1 MPGNLLDEY
10 LVGLGFQVDRPGFT
24 EFIHTL
30 QAASQAVNSATG
42 AWTREFVKAAGIVT
56 TALASVT
63 TAAAGVAKAAANQDL
78 AMEKLA
84 RRMMVSKDAAWQMK
98 QATDA
103 LGESISDIV
112 ITPELMNR
120 YQKLVADGRQM
131 KPGGDFAVTM
141 KGFRDLMFEFT
152 RLKQEVS
159 YAMTWVG
166 YYLLKYLNRPLAEA
180 QARFRSFNDA
190 FVRNMAAWTEKL
202 ARAAV
207 YIINIGL
214 HFFDLI
220 KSITSAAYDMWAAF
234 PKGVKIATAAMAA
247 FFAVLKM
254 SPIGRMITLVSA
266 LLLLVDDYFGYF
278 EGKQALFGKY
288 WETLRDGLTR
298 AQQTVIAFSNAIGD
312 MADDIRS
319 SDTFQ
324 TFCDVI
330 VRLGKALYALGS
342 GVVGTVVKSV
352 RMLIDAF
359 GRHETAQKFAGVLER
374 LWRIISWLTDAV
386 LHNMEIVSRWL
397 DEIEASETVREF
409 LDAVSELASAVLDL
423 TSALLDLVYTA
434 LKAFFGGMGTT
445 EPVYG
450 FRDAVRAVVKI
461 ITMMVRILSFVIELL
476 AKFFKMMAS
485 NQLFRDFWDGLGR
498 AVKTFGNIL
507 DVVINKAL
515 DKLGKLG
522 KALKCL
528 VNGDFEGAKEALLGA
543 STKPGIGQAG
553 ESAAEMAEY
562 LIANG
567 IPVTAAMGIMGN
579 IGGESGYDPAAYNPD
594 DNGAPSGGL
603 AQWHAERFD
612 RLQDFAADRGT
623 DWRDR
628 KTQLDY
634 LIYELQTDYA
644 DVLERMKNASSI
656 EEATEIFLRDF
667 EKPQFPDAVLGE
679 RVANAR
685 KVAEEVTRRANK
697 PKLKQPPITGTD
709 IYPAYPDN
717 PWDRV
722 LPPPKGISGFVG
734 SVRRLGRGM
743 RTLVSQADPVLLGG
757 MQSGAR
763 YATYGGSSQTI
774 VNNINVGGVTVTHS
788 NASPEE
794 IGNAV
799 ADKSMEKLNA
809 KGQYLLQSRTLT
821 GGPNVV

>member
-84 RRMMVSKDAAWQMK
+84 RRMMVSRDAAWQMK

-120 YQKLVADGRQM
+120 YQELVADGRQM

-498 AVKTFGNIL
+498 AVKTFGSII
-507 DVVINKAL
+507 DTVVDSAIKR
-515 DKLGKLG
+515 LGKLG
-522 KALKCL
+522 RALACL
-528 VNGDFEGAKEALLGA
+528 VKGDFEGAKNALFGS
-543 STKPGIGQAG
+543 STKPGIGEAG
-553 ESAAEMAEY
+553 KTAVEMGQY
-562 LIANG
+562 LVANG
-567 IPVTAAMGIMGN
+567 LDPKVAFGIIGN
-579 IGGESGYDPAAYNPD
+579 YGIESSYDPAAIG
-594 DNGAPSGGL
+594 DNGTSGGL
-603 AQWHAERFD
+603 AQWHNERWEQ
-612 RLQDFAADRGT
+612 LKEFAADRGT
-623 DWRDR
+623 HWTDR
-628 KTQLDY
+628 KTQLDFTKWD
-634 LIYELQTDYA
+634 LQTNYPE
-644 DVLERMKNASSI
+644 VLAAMMAAETV
-656 EEATEIFLRDF
+656 EEAAEIFARGY
-667 EKPQFPDAVLGE
+667 EIPAEATANYEGRK
-679 RVANAR
+679 ANAR
-685 KVAEEVTRRANK
+685 AAYDEAARQATVPK
-697 PKLKQPPITGTD
+697 PKQPPMTGTD

-722 LPPPKGISGFVG
+722 LPPPQSISGFMG
-734 SVRRLGRGM
+734 SVRQFGRGM
-743 RTLVSQADPVLLGG
+743 RSLVSQADPALLGG
-757 MQSGAR
+757 MQAGAR
-763 YATYGGSSQTI
+763 YATYGGASQTI
-774 VNNINVGGVTVTHS
+774 VNTINVGGVTVTHS